1 MIRRPPRSTLFPY
14 TTLFRSQIFLVI
26 ELHLGAG
33 ILPEEDLVPGLDVQR
48 DLLALVGDLAVA
60 HGDDLALLGLFLRRV
75 GNDDPALFDFL
86 LLEPRH
92 QKAIVQRTNLH
103 RPGPSFGFRNSTSPV
118 IMARGAPER
127 LPIDSDEHDGLI
139 PCGSVHPDGRY
150 HGFRARCLPHAA
162 RHYGLMPKAARIDT
176 LPHAAGRLPITPA
189 RRCLPVAFFEAIL
202 SE

>member
-1 MIRRPPRSTLFPY
+1 MFSLGSLSSISLATVTPSLVIVGLPNFLSMTMLRPFGPSVALTAAAMMLMPLSRLDRASSSNFSCFGIARPSLLENGEDVF
-14 TTLFRSQIFLVI
+14 LAHDQIFLVI

-103 RPGPSFGFRNSTSPV
+103 RSGPSFGFRNSTRP
-118 IMARGAPER
+118 R
-127 LPIDSDEHDGLI
+127 H
-139 PCGSVHPDGRY
+139 
-150 HGFRARCLPHAA
+150 HGP
-162 RHYGLMPKAARIDT
+162 
-176 LPHAAGRLPITPA
+176 
-189 RRCLPVAFFEAIL
+189 RRP
-202 SE
+202 

>member
-14 TTLFRSQIFLVI
+14 TTLFRSEQARPGFLVELQLLWHRSRPSLLENGEDVFLAHDQIFLVI

-86 LLEPRH
+86 LLEPLH

-103 RPGPSFGFRNSTSPV
+103 RPAPSFGFRNSTSP
-118 IMARGAPER
+118 
-127 LPIDSDEHDGLI
+127 LH
-139 PCGSVHPDGRY
+139 
-150 HGFRARCLPHAA
+150 HGP
-162 RHYGLMPKAARIDT
+162 
-176 LPHAAGRLPITPA
+176 
-189 RRCLPVAFFEAIL
+189 RRP
-202 SE
+202 